1 MTEEADCSK
10 KPDESAAA
18 SAEATADARRLPT
31 LQRNALRKLLNRPE
45 FTPEEV
51 FELGYRR
58 IQRAEGIGEKGLQ
71 CVLSWLKAHDLELQP
86 PAPPPD
92 LSLKLPAEVKRNING
107 AVRLLRT
114 HGYRVR
120 RVQGKRFL

>member
-1 MTEEADCSK
+1 MNEEAECSTSL
-10 KPDESAAA
+10 DELHAA
-18 SAEATADARRLPT
+18 SVDSAIGQRRLPT
-31 LQRNALRKLLNRPE
+31 LQRNALCKLLNRAD
-45 FTPEEV
+45 FTPQEI

-58 IQRAEGIGEKGLQ
+58 IQRAEGIGVKGLQ
-71 CVLSWLKAHDLELQP
+71 CILAWLKAHDLVLNQ

-92 LSLKLPAEVKRNING
+92 LPLKLPAELKRNING

-120 RVQGKRFL
+120 RQ